1 MTDTAASP
9 AGAVP
14 PAASAAPALRA
25 EPDEAAIASYRELRA
40 VVGGLGFAL
49 PPLVVAWGL
58 ALHGSLQPSIS
69 AYYDWRTRDLLV
81 GILFTIAWFFFSYR
95 GYGKADDR
103 AGNVACVAALG
114 VAIFP
119 THGSQLD
126 HHLHTVFSALLFLT
140 LTYFCLFLFIKTDP
154 KRPPTRRKLAR
165 NRVYRICGG
174 LMIGCMVAIALH
186 NLLGVPEWLASLK
199 PVLWLE
205 WTLLWAFGVAWL
217 VKGEMVL
224 KDEPAAQ
231 PAS

>member
-9 AGAVP
+9 TGAVP
-14 PAASAAPALRA
+14 PAVPAAPATRA
-25 EPDEAAIASYRELRA
+25 EPDQAAIASYRELRA
-40 VVGGLGFAL
+40 LVGVLGMAL
-49 PPLVVAWGL
+49 PPLVVIWGL
-58 ALHGSLQPSIS
+58 ALHGALQPSIS

-81 GILFTIAWFFFSYR
+81 GILFTIGWFFFAYK

-103 AGNVACVAALG
+103 AGNVACGAALG

-126 HHLHTVFSALLFLT
+126 HHLHTVSSALLFLT

-165 NRVYRICGG
+165 NRVYRICGWV
-174 LMIGCMVAIALH
+174 MIGCMVAIALH
-186 NLLGVPEWLASLK
+186 NLLGVPEWLARLE

-205 WTLLWAFGVAWL
+205 WTLLWAFGFAWY
-217 VKGEMVL
+217 VKGEGAL
-224 KDEPAAQ
+224 ADEKAAQ
-231 PAS
+231 PAR